1 MTEEKIKQAIADA
14 QQQCKDGLITRRERN
29 AKLIALRAQLAKI
42 I

>member
-1 MTEEKIKQAIADA
+1 MTEQEIKQAIADA
-14 QQQCKDGLITRRERN
+14 QQQFKDGFITRRERN